1 MKQAEQQ
8 HIRRAVGVE
17 VVNDGIDPLDR
28 GVNPGVDLTQKIA
41 VLCSSRHQGRVG
53 CGAFADGRT

>member
-1 MKQAEQQ
+1 
-8 HIRRAVGVE
+8 VGVE